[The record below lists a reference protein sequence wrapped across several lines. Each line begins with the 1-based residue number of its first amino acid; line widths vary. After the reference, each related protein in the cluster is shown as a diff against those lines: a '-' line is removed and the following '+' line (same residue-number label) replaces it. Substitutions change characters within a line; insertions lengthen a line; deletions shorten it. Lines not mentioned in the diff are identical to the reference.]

1 MNIINFLLAN
11 WDSIILIV
19 AFFVL
24 IIFLIA
30 RGKKTVVFK
39 MLYALV
45 TEAEKQFGAGTGAL
59 KQSTVIKWVYE
70 RLPAVV
76 KLFITAATLERWVD
90 EAVIKA
96 KEQWAKNAN
105 IKEYIESGQNIIT
118 LSAVELPEVTDCTIK
133 KE

>member
-1 MNIINFLLAN
+1 
-11 WDSIILIV
+11 
-19 AFFVL
+19 
-24 IIFLIA
+24 
-30 RGKKTVVFK
+30 

-118 LSAVELPEVTDCTIK
+118 LSAVELPEVTDCAVK

>member
-30 RGKKTVVFK
+30 RGKKTLVFK

-76 KLFITAATLERWVD
+76 KLFISAATLERWVD

-118 LSAVELPEVTDCTIK
+118 LSAVELPKVTDCTIK
-133 KE
+133 EE